1 VNFLVILTLKSILS
15 AIIGSSFYRWFQSTK
30 MGIWFQNKLDTF
42 MNYLS
47 TKYDI
52 EIAKKEAKWRKDY
65 PLLSE
70 RMDNIENKIKELEND
85 RKS

>member
-1 VNFLVILTLKSILS
+1 MLLILSLKSILS
-15 AIIGSSFYRWFQSTK
+15 SVIGSSFYRWFQSTT
-30 MGIWFQNKLDTF
+30 MGIWFQNKVNSF
-42 MNYLS
+42 MEYLS

-70 RMDNIENKIKELEND
+70 RMDIIEARLKELED
-85 RKS
+85 EKTS

>member
-1 VNFLVILTLKSILS
+1 
-15 AIIGSSFYRWFQSTK
+15 
-30 MGIWFQNKLDTF
+30 

>member
-1 VNFLVILTLKSILS
+1 
-15 AIIGSSFYRWFQSTK
+15 
-30 MGIWFQNKLDTF
+30 ME
-42 MNYLS
+42 YLS

-70 RMDNIENKIKELEND
+70 RMDIIEARLKELED
-85 RKS
+85 EKTS

>member
-1 VNFLVILTLKSILS
+1 MNFLVILTLKSILS

>member
-1 VNFLVILTLKSILS
+1 MYMLLILSLKSILS
-15 AIIGSSFYRWFQSTK
+15 SVIGSSFYRWFQSTT
-30 MGIWFQNKLDTF
+30 MGIWFQNKVNSF
-42 MNYLS
+42 MEYLS

-70 RMDNIENKIKELEND
+70 RMDIIEARLKELED
-85 RKS
+85 EKTS

>member
-1 VNFLVILTLKSILS
+1 VNFLFILTLKSILS
-15 AIIGSSFYRWFQSTK
+15 AIIGNSFYRWFQSTK
-30 MGIWFQNKLDTF
+30 MGVWFQNKLDTF

-47 TKYDI
+47 IKYDI

-70 RMDNIENKIKELEND
+70 KIDRIESRVEELEKGFN
-85 RKS
+85 K

>member
-1 VNFLVILTLKSILS
+1 MNFLFILALKSILS
-15 AIIGSSFYRWFQSTK
+15 SLIGNSFYRWFQSTK
-30 MGIWFQNKLDTF
+30 MGIGFQSKLNTF

-47 TKYDI
+47 IKYNI

-70 RMDNIENKIKELEND
+70 KIDRIENRVEELEND
-85 RKS
+85 N